1 MITFFI
7 FISNIKEKE
16 KRMKTQLLCTFTTK
30 EELQNTLQ
38 QIRETYHIVY
48 NYIYI
53 LQNKSNLEELF
64 VTYNID
70 TAFQPKSP
78 LENTI
83 LIHRKK
89 ESNSLYTINALNELV
104 KEENGGVL
112 DNSFVIN
119 WQKFK
124 NSIILT
130 NAEWTKKIQTRVFEV
145 IDFGDGKEVIT
156 EKHK

>member
-1 MITFFI
+1 
-7 FISNIKEKE
+7 
-16 KRMKTQLLCTFTTK
+16 MKTQLLCTFTTK

-53 LQNKSNLEELF
+53 LQYKSNLEELF

-70 TAFQPKSP
+70 TAFQPDSP

-104 KEENGGVL
+104 KEENGGKL
-112 DNSFVIN
+112 DKSFEID
-119 WQKFK
+119 WEKFR
-124 NSIILT
+124 NTIIVT
-130 NAEWTKKIQTRVFEV
+130 NTEGTKKLSTRIFEV
-145 IDFGDGKEVIT
+145 IETSETIS
-156 EKHK
+156 E

>member
-1 MITFFI
+1 
-7 FISNIKEKE
+7 
-16 KRMKTQLLCTFTTK
+16 MKTQLLCTFTTK
-30 EELQNTLQ
+30 GELQNTLQ

-53 LQNKSNLEELF
+53 LQNKSNLDELF
-64 VTYNID
+64 ITYNID
-70 TAFQPKSP
+70 TAFQPDRP

-112 DNSFVIN
+112 DSSFVIN

-130 NAEWTKKIQTRVFEV
+130 NAEGTKKIQTRVFEV
-145 IDFGDGKEVIT
+145 MSFGEAETNNTCKRI
-156 EKHK
+156 HKNTTTNRNRIKRMV

>member
-1 MITFFI
+1 
-7 FISNIKEKE
+7 
-16 KRMKTQLLCTFTTK
+16 MKTQLLCTFTTK

-38 QIRETYHIVY
+38 QIREIYHIVY

-53 LQNKSNLEELF
+53 LQNKSSLDELF
-64 VTYNID
+64 ITYNID
-70 TAFQPKSP
+70 TAFQPSTP

-89 ESNSLYTINALNELV
+89 ESNTLYTINALNELV

-112 DNSFVIN
+112 NSNFVID
-119 WQKFK
+119 WPKFQ

-130 NAEWTKKIQTRVFEV
+130 NATGTKKIQTRVFEV
-145 IDFGDGKEVIT
+145 ISFGDENKSE
-156 EKHK
+156 

>member
-1 MITFFI
+1 
-7 FISNIKEKE
+7 
-16 KRMKTQLLCTFTTK
+16 MKTQLLCTFTTK
-30 EELQNTLQ
+30 DELQNTLQ

-53 LQNKSNLEELF
+53 LQNKSSLEELF

-70 TAFQPKSP
+70 TAYQPEIP

-89 ESNSLYTINALNELV
+89 ESNTLYTINALNELV

-112 DNSFVIN
+112 DSKFVLD
-119 WQKFK
+119 WKKFK

-130 NAEWTKKIQTRVFEV
+130 NVEGTKKIQTRIFEV
-145 IDFGDGKEVIT
+145 ISFGESEQT
-156 EKHK
+156 EN